1 MTKCIIIPCYQEY
14 ENINIILFEINKYK
28 IDNLLVVIV
37 DDSEISYEHNIKNQ
51 NFQIVY
57 LNRKKKRR

>member
-28 IDNLLVVIV
+28 IDDLLVVIV
-37 DDSEISYEHNIKNQ
+37 DE
-51 NFQIVY
+51 
-57 LNRKKKRR
+57 